1 MKKNW
6 PLSLVGLLLLG
17 ASCAPTTPTTNPTT
31 NVSEITNGAAS
42 TAAVD
47 EVAVEAAVEDKTDV
61 TTTVTPIADMT
72 TEASTAPTYT
82 GNRLAGTVTPYLE
95 FTQSDYDQAVAA
107 GSTIVLDF
115 YANWCPICRA
125 EEPALFSSF
134 DTLNDPT
141 VVGFRVNYN
150 DDDTDDAED
159 ALANQFGV
167 TYQHTKVIL
176 RSGQVE
182 LKTQNTWDET
192 SLAEALAAL

>member
-6 PLSLVGLLLLG
+6 PLSLVSLLLLG
-17 ASCAPTTPTTNPTT
+17 ASCAPTTPTINPAT
-31 NVSEITNGAAS
+31 NVSEITNGATPSVVVEGVA
-42 TAAVD
+42 D
-47 EVAVEAAVEDKTDV
+47 E
-61 TTTVTPIADMT
+61 TTTVTPIADT
-72 TEASTAPTYT
+72 VTEEPTAPTYS
-82 GNRLAGTVTPYLE
+82 GNRLAGTVTSYLE

-107 GSTIVLDF
+107 GNIIVLDF

-134 DTLNDPT
+134 NALNDPN

-159 ALANQFGV
+159 ALADQFGV
-167 TYQHTKVIL
+167 TYQHTKVIV
-176 RSGQVE
+176 RNGQVE